1 MAPPSVSPVATPSGV
16 ALPAVPQSTA
26 AALPP
31 VAGAAEPAIA
41 PAIAPAISPAISPAV
56 EGQAVEA
63 ASDIRR
69 AIGELTEVLRTTSIG
84 LRFEIDEV
92 TNRVV
97 TKVIDKETGELI
109 RQMPTEEVLRFARAL
124 DRLQGVFVRQAA

>member
-41 PAIAPAISPAISPAV
+41 PAIAPAISPAV

>member
-1 MAPPSVSPVATPSGV
+1 MAPPTVSPVATASGV
-16 ALPAVPQSTA
+16 ALSAVPQRTA

-31 VAGAAEPAIA
+31 VAGGADPVI
-41 PAIAPAISPAISPAV
+41 PPAV
-56 EGQAVEA
+56 EGEAGEA
-63 ASDIRR
+63 AVDIRR

-92 TNRVV
+92 THRVV

-124 DRLQGVFVRQAA
+124 DRLQGMFVRQAA

>member
-31 VAGAAEPAIA
+31 VAGAADPAIA
-41 PAIAPAISPAISPAV
+41 PAISPAV

>member
-1 MAPPSVSPVATPSGV
+1 MAPPTVSPVATASGV
-16 ALPAVPQSTA
+16 ALSAVPQRTA
-26 AALPP
+26 AAWPP
-31 VAGAAEPAIA
+31 VAGGADPAI
-41 PAIAPAISPAISPAV
+41 PPAV
-56 EGQAVEA
+56 EGEAGEA
-63 ASDIRR
+63 AVDIRQ

-92 TNRVV
+92 THRVV

-124 DRLQGVFVRQAA
+124 DRLQGMFVRQAA

>member
-1 MAPPSVSPVATPSGV
+1 MAPPPVPPVAAPSGA

-31 VAGAAEPAIA
+31 VARTDPAI
-41 PAIAPAISPAISPAV
+41 PPAV
-56 EGQAVEA
+56 EGEAVEA
-63 ASDIRR
+63 ADIRR
-69 AIGELTEVLRTTSIG
+69 AIRELTEVLRTTSIG
-84 LRFEIDEV
+84 LRFEIDDV

-97 TKVIDKETGELI
+97 TKVIDKDTGELI

>member
-1 MAPPSVSPVATPSGV
+1 MAPPSVSPVAAPSGV

-31 VAGAAEPAIA
+31 VAGADPAI
-41 PAIAPAISPAISPAV
+41 PPAV
-56 EGQAVEA
+56 DGEAVEA
-63 ASDIRR
+63 AADIRR

-84 LRFEIDEV
+84 LRFEIDDV

>member
-16 ALPAVPQSTA
+16 ALPAVPPSTA

-31 VAGAAEPAIA
+31 VAGGADPAI
-41 PAIAPAISPAISPAV
+41 PPAV
-56 EGQAVEA
+56 PGEAVEA
-63 ASDIRR
+63 AADIRR

-84 LRFEIDEV
+84 LRFEIDEA

>member
-31 VAGAAEPAIA
+31 VAGGADPAI
-41 PAIAPAISPAISPAV
+41 PPAV
-56 EGQAVEA
+56 PGEAVEA
-63 ASDIRR
+63 AADIRR

-84 LRFEIDEV
+84 LRFEIDEA

>member
-31 VAGAAEPAIA
+31 LAGGADPAIA
-41 PAIAPAISPAISPAV
+41 PISPTVHGEA
-56 EGQAVEA
+56 GEA
-63 ASDIRR
+63 AVDIRR

>member
-31 VAGAAEPAIA
+31 VAGGAEPAIA
-41 PAIAPAISPAISPAV
+41 PAISPSVQGEA
-56 EGQAVEA
+56 GEA
-63 ASDIRR
+63 ALDIRR

-97 TKVIDKETGELI
+97 TQVIDKETGELI

>member
-1 MAPPSVSPVATPSGV
+1 MAPPSVSPVAAPSGV
-16 ALPAVPQSTA
+16 APPAVPQSTA

-31 VAGAAEPAIA
+31 VAGADPAIP
-41 PAIAPAISPAISPAV
+41 PAAQV
-56 EGQAVEA
+56 LQGEAVEA
-63 ASDIRR
+63 AADIRR

-84 LRFEIDEV
+84 LRFEIDDV

-124 DRLQGVFVRQAA
+124 DRLQGMFVRQAA

>member
-41 PAIAPAISPAISPAV
+41 PAISPAV

>member
-1 MAPPSVSPVATPSGV
+1 MAPPPVSPVATPSGV

-31 VAGAAEPAIA
+31 VAGGAA
-41 PAIAPAISPAISPAV
+41 PAIPPAV
-56 EGQAVEA
+56 EGEAVEA
-63 ASDIRR
+63 AADIRR

>member
-1 MAPPSVSPVATPSGV
+1 MAPPSVSPVAAPSGV

-31 VAGAAEPAIA
+31 VAGADPAI
-41 PAIAPAISPAISPAV
+41 PPAV
-56 EGQAVEA
+56 DGEAVEA
-63 ASDIRR
+63 AADIRR
-69 AIGELTEVLRTTSIG
+69 AIGELTEVLRTTSIS
-84 LRFEIDEV
+84 LRFEIDDV